1 MLIDMSFFAPFP
13 CHRENLKYLK
23 LCQLDTSQLH
33 QEMKR
38 YIFLHIILKMPV
50 ALWCMSFN
58 GTTAPWHL
66 PLLLFIHVRRS
77 AHVPL
82 LNVHS
87 LAQDCVWNQAHLG
100 QNGCSWSCSPYTKH
114 RTRSPLPSHGWFIRH
129 WASALSGKN
138 SHCCISLKA
147 EMHCLAFKFNQQLL
161 LTLQTVQSRHAHL
174 NLTSGPDVFVYIHVY
189 LYLYLHLYLYLYL
202 FLYFCWTCARSP
214 QLNSGFR
221 LRQVASCR
229 RKCAAADKTRIRLGE
244 SR

>member
-87 LAQDCVWNQAHLG
+87 LAQDCLWNQANLG

-161 LTLQTVQSRHAHL
+161 LTLQTVQSRRAHL

-189 LYLYLHLYLYLYL
+189 LFVSVFASVFVFVLVFV
-202 FLYFCWTCARSP
+202 FL
-214 QLNSGFR
+214 LN
-221 LRQVASCR
+221 LCTL
-229 RKCAAADKTRIRLGE
+229 AAT
-244 SR
+244 